1 MGFFDRLRQAAER
14 ATEAVTRAVDRALD
28 AAAEALDVT
37 GEARQPD
44 RPRPAP
50 RRAAARPRPPAP
62 EPAPE
67 PAPKTK
73 RKRKPTGKRK
83 RKRKSKGAQRVPAG
97 QVYVYKG
104 KRYKGGRF
112 APAGAKPSKARAP
125 AARVPAGQ
133 TLTLPNG
140 KVLKGGQFI
149 PNTVKAKLEQLQA
162 ESKFAPG
169 RELFDG
175 TWVVATPST
184 ATHWM
189 GALEWEEDGQVRW
202 MQTRIDVDRARVERE
217 TDAQAQQRRENGASK
232 EVVGPYVRHIIPLRR
247 GRDARR
253 SVVPD

>member
-14 ATEAVTRAVDRALD
+14 ATQAVTRAVDRALD

-50 RRAAARPRPPAP
+50 RRAAARPPQPPAP
-62 EPAPE
+62 A
-67 PAPKTK
+67 PAPKPK
-73 RKRKPTGKRK
+73 RKLSKAQRE

-133 TLTLPNG
+133 TLTLPDG
-140 KVLKGGQFI
+140 RVLKGGQFV
-149 PNTVKAKLEQLQA
+149 PNTVKATLEQLQTQ
-162 ESKFAPG
+162 SKFAPG

-175 TWVVATPST
+175 TWIVATPAT

-217 TDAQAQQRRENGASK
+217 TDAQALQRRENGASK

>member
-14 ATEAVTRAVDRALD
+14 ATQAVTRAVDRALD

-50 RRAAARPRPPAP
+50 RRAAARPPQPPAP
-62 EPAPE
+62 A
-67 PAPKTK
+67 PAPKPK
-73 RKRKPTGKRK
+73 RKLSKAQRE

-140 KVLKGGQFI
+140 RVLKGGQFI